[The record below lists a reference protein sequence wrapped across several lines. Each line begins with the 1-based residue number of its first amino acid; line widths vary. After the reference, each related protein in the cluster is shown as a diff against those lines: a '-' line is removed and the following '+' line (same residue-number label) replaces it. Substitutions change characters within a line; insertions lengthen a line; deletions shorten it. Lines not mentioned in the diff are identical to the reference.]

1 MEHQANE
8 IWRQVHERLRGFIAK
23 RVGDMAEADDILQEV
38 FIRVHRHIEQLREP
52 DRLVS
57 WVFQITRHVLIDYY
71 RTPGRR
77 RELPGGLAE
86 DLEAMYSGTL
96 GEPEAAA
103 GVELSGCL
111 RPLIERLPA
120 EYQQAITLVELE
132 GLTQKQAADRLGLS
146 VPGMK
151 SRVQRG
157 RKQLRM
163 LLEECCVIELDNRN
177 GVVDFEHRRPG
188 SPFC

>member
-163 LLEECCVIELDNRN
+163 LLEECCVIELDNRK

>member
-86 DLEAMYSGTL
+86 DLEAMYSGPH